1 MKSPKNRQEY
11 YCENCDYKCIKLSD
25 WKRHCSTAKH
35 KNWTKLDKTG
45 LKIAEKNTAPY
56 RCECGK
62 VYKAKSSFYYHKK
75 KCNYHEKNKE
85 IINNEKEE
93 SNEKEEVNE
102 KEEPNY
108 KDLLIQAMKQMQ
120 QKDDLVSEAM
130 KEMTEMRKQMTNMM
144 PLIGNTT
151 TNNNTTNN
159 FNLNFFL
166 NETCKDALNLTDF
179 INSLKVQLKDLEY
192 TAENGHIKGITNI
205 FHNALSNLEETK
217 RPLHCTDLKREVLYI
232 KDNNEWHKDENKEE
246 IKVAVNKIVNKNIGN
261 QGKWI
266 DAHPNL
272 EDENEMEK
280 YIKMQDHSLGTGE
293 ETEQNKIVKNIM
305 KEVLI
310 VKKDNI

>member
-1 MKSPKNRQEY
+1 MTDKYLHKKGQKGQCVFKCEICNFECSNKSKYNRH
-11 YCENCDYKCIKLSD
+11 LL
-25 WKRHCSTAKH
+25 TAKH
-35 KNWTKLDKTG
+35 KILTNTD
-45 LKIAEKNTAPY
+45 EKGPKRSNPFFF
-56 RCECGK
+56 CECGK
-62 VYKAKSSFYYHKK
+62 KYKHRQSLFTHQR
-75 KCNYHEKNKE
+75 KCNYLNEEENKE
-85 IINNEKEE
+85 EQKEE
-93 SNEKEEVNE
+93 G
-102 KEEPNY
+102 PDY
-108 KDLLIQAMKQMQ
+108 KDLLMQAMKQMQ
-120 QKDDLVSEAM
+120 EKDKLMEKMMSEM
-130 KEMTEMRKQMTNMM
+130 IPK
-144 PLIGNTT
+144 IGN

-166 NETCKDALNLTDF
+166 NERCKDALNLTDF
-179 INSLKVQLKDLEY
+179 INSIQVQLKDLEY
-192 TAENGHIKGITNI
+192 TAENGHIQGITNI

-217 RPLHCTDLKREVLYI
+217 RPLHCTDFKREVLYI

>member
-1 MKSPKNRQEY
+1 MDSEKPQKNPKTFNCAKCNFTCSNKKDYNRH
-11 YCENCDYKCIKLSD
+11 LL
-25 WKRHCSTAKH
+25 TAKH
-35 KNWTKLDKTG
+35 K
-45 LKIAEKNTAPY
+45 KIVNDSKFTPKNPTPFI
-56 RCECGK
+56 CECGK
-62 VYKAKSSFYYHKK
+62 SYKYNTGYYRHIK
-75 KCNYHEKNKE
+75 KCPIINKE
-85 IINNEKEE
+85 EKKEEINNKREE
-93 SNEKEEVNE
+93 SNHKQ
-102 KEEPNY
+102 EPNY
-108 KDLLIQAMKQMQ
+108 KDLLIDAMKQMQ
-120 QKDDLVSEAM
+120 QKDELVSEAM

-272 EDENEMEK
+272 NDETEMEK

-293 ETEQNKIVKNIM
+293 EIEKNKIIKNIM
-305 KEVLI
+305 KEVTIL
-310 VKKDNI
+310 K